1 MALKIGTR
9 IWIPCDVKPGPF
21 SNERFVKV
29 CVNGGSPWFGFV
41 PDFHLREPILEGRTL
56 LPALVVSITGDKF
69 TARIPG
75 EALTQTLFEG
85 AVARVQPVDSLQ
97 A

>member
-21 SNERFVKV
+21 SDERFVKV
-29 CVNGGSPWFGFV
+29 CVDEGSPWLGFV
-41 PDFHLREPILEGRTL
+41 PEFHLRDPIQEGRTL
-56 LPALVVSITGDKF
+56 LPALVVSIKGDKF

-85 AVARVQPVDSLQ
+85 AVSRVQPVDSLQ

>member
-9 IWIPCDVKPGPF
+9 IWVPCDVKPGPF
-21 SNERFVKV
+21 SDERFVRI
-29 CVNGGSPWFGFV
+29 CVNGGSPWLGFV
-41 PDFHLREPILEGRTL
+41 PAERLKDPILEGRTL
-56 LPALVVSITGDKF
+56 LPALVVSVLGDKF

-75 EALTQTLFEG
+75 EALTPFLFEG
-85 AVARVQPVDSLQ
+85 VLSRVQPVDSLQ

>member
-1 MALKIGTR
+1 MALKVGTR

-21 SNERFVKV
+21 SDERFVKV
-29 CVNGGSPWFGFV
+29 CVNGGSAWLGFV
-41 PDFHLREPILEGRTL
+41 PAYRLQEPILEGRTL
-56 LPALVVSITGDKF
+56 LPALVVSITDDKF

-85 AVARVQPVDSLQ
+85 AVSRVQPVDSLQ